1 MFNNPNRKVCSTPYK
16 NIQGRAMA
24 GQGKILFLTA
34 KVALATTC
42 APCQGCLGKG
52 ASMALVLIYIK

>member
-1 MFNNPNRKVCSTPYK
+1 MSILGGSISTLLYK

-24 GQGKILFLTA
+24 GQGKILFFTA
-34 KVALATTC
+34 KAALATTC

-52 ASMALVLIYIK
+52 ASMAVVLIYIK